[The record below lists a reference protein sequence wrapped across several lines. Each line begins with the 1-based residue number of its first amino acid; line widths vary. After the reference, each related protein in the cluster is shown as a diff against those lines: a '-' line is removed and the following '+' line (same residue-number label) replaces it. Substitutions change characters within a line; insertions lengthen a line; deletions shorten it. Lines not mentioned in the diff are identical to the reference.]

1 MQGVGRALRGKRRRL
16 TWGGK
21 TERTK
26 GQNGTKTRTMG
37 EMEGDIIETLGVVGL
52 QGLFIMII
60 VIVVVAATKVM

>member
-1 MQGVGRALRGKRRRL
+1 
-16 TWGGK
+16 
-21 TERTK
+21 
-26 GQNGTKTRTMG
+26 MG